1 MTQEELRQHVEDA
14 FKEQAQRAFDQ
25 GWNAALVSVALAMEN
40 MKALGDTATSFAAF
54 VREFKRD
61 ES

>member
-1 MTQEELRQHVEDA
+1 MTQQELRQHVEDA

-25 GWNAALVSVALAMEN
+25 GWNAALISVAAAMEN
-40 MKALGDTATSFAAF
+40 MKVFGDTATSFAAF